1 MNKAFKVIDL
11 VSQGRAVQS
20 LVRGWP
26 EEQIIEWL
34 RHQGQLES
42 LPEFNGNKAYSFR
55 SPTGIA
61 AAFFLIDDEFTF
73 IGDNALFRPR

>member
-1 MNKAFKVIDL
+1 MNQPFNVIDL
-11 VSQGRAVQS
+11 ISQGRAVQS

-34 RHQGQLES
+34 RQQGQLES
-42 LPEFNGNKAYSFR
+42 LPEFDGKKAYSFR
-55 SPTGIA
+55 SPAGII

-73 IGDNALFRPR
+73 IGDNTLFRPR